1 MAAPKTLVRRGGL
14 VAWLET
20 HGFTKH
26 QVNGLID
33 AGVLDAAKVHIAH
46 RRRGEKPASR
56 SKTVPAA
63 DDQTPAMINGRAF
76 YRTLK
81 VAELLRLTL

>member
-1 MAAPKTLVRRGGL
+1 MAAPKALVRRGGL

-33 AGVLDAAKVHIAH
+33 AGVLDAAKVHIPH
-46 RRRGEKPASR
+46 RPRVEKRSSR

-63 DDQTPAMINGRAF
+63 DAKPPATINGRAF